1 MIDVTRRKLGEESY
15 CGFSD
20 QETYPLTLKTGEQKT
35 GDRQVRIDTWSLKK
49 KILTLRISRGQRRQ
63 ENPNISGSLGIYL
76 FCHWSSLRSSCLK
89 PGVSRVSTM
98 EERTPKG

>member
-49 KILTLRISRGQRRQ
+49 KNTDI
-63 ENPNISGSLGIYL
+63 EN
-76 FCHWSSLRSSCLK
+76 K
-89 PGVSRVSTM
+89 
-98 EERTPKG
+98 